1 MTVKVK
7 ICVKYLYQVKIP
19 TIRKSKKW
27 QNKTKTQWS
36 HYKSGF
42 LQNLNKYTRK
52 KTSPKGETF
61 ILTKSSSCISVE
73 QVGKSEI
80 MWDFVED

>member
-7 ICVKYLYQVKIP
+7 ICVKNLYQVKTP

-27 QNKTKTQWS
+27 EKQLKQWS

-42 LQNLNKYTRK
+42 LQNLNNY
-52 KTSPKGETF
+52 TSPKGTSPKGQT
-61 ILTKSSSCISVE
+61 IL
-73 QVGKSEI
+73 
-80 MWDFVED
+80 F